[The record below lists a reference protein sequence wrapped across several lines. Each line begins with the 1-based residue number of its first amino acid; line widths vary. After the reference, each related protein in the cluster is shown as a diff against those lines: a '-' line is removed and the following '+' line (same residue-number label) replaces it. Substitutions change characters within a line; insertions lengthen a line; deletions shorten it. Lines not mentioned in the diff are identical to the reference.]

1 MQLRPTPGLPDP
13 GLQPPTVATAG
24 DPFAE
29 LRVVHLLARVPRGTS
44 LRVRDLVDQLN
55 RDYLDWSFSR
65 AVVLAAVVQLQA
77 NWQSDYRNSDG
88 IVLRDGDV
96 GPEMLIEQ
104 PRGPLDRAPGRTP
117 PRRVPGAA
125 ARVRH
130 RGGRRALSDTPVS
143 RVPRRSLRAL
153 RWRHRSAHPR
163 RWSGR
168 RRQGPAP
175 GRSRDAIRT
184 CLRA

>member
-96 GPEMLIEQ
+96 GPEMLIEDSSRVDPWIVRQ
-104 PRGPLDRAPGRTP
+104 AE
-117 PRRVPGAA
+117 RRHAACLELLREFAIEEGAA
-125 ARVRH
+125 
-130 RGGRRALSDTPVS
+130 P
-143 RVPRRSLRAL
+143 
-153 RWRHRSAHPR
+153 
-163 RWSGR
+163 
-168 RRQGPAP
+168 
-175 GRSRDAIRT
+175 
-184 CLRA
+184 